1 VVAVKTATIAMDN
14 YSFETVEVMKE
25 LRDMRER
32 AQRNIAACRQR
43 LAACPNAPPLPG
55 LAADID
61 PYVIEVNFEA
71 LPDPERRKY
80 FLTLPTSF
88 TLSRDQVDALIQ
100 IGPELLRAEPQFKEF
115 LRSLTAP

>member
-1 VVAVKTATIAMDN
+1 M
-14 YSFETVEVMKE
+14 
-25 LRDMRER
+25 
-32 AQRNIAACRQR
+32 
-43 LAACPNAPPLPG
+43 
-55 LAADID
+55 
-61 PYVIEVNFEA
+61 IEVNFEA

>member
-1 VVAVKTATIAMDN
+1 MVSYVADRTRAGQRRSHREVRDHRRQRATGQRDTISGNESPPSLGVVAVKTATIAMDN

-61 PYVIEVNFEA
+61 P
-71 LPDPERRKY
+71 
-80 FLTLPTSF
+80 
-88 TLSRDQVDALIQ
+88 
-100 IGPELLRAEPQFKEF
+100 
-115 LRSLTAP
+115 